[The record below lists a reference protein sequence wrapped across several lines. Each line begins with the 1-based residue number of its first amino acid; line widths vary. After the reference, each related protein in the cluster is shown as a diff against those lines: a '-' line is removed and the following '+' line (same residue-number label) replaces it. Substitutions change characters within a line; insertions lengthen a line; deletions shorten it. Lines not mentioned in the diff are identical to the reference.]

1 MIPKSSQPKIHHK
14 SCQELSQILHTCT
27 IHLLD
32 LPGQREVERFG
43 NVLVV
48 MVLANKTPKYFEHNL
63 TY

>member
-48 MVLANKTPKYFEHNL
+48 MVLANKTPK
-63 TY
+63 